1 MEVVKKIQQFISYWY
16 VRYLVATELY
26 MVDTWEKVIVRIL
39 FKINQNKTLFIDKIT
54 RRGLCID
61 DLLMSSNIVFGAFFT
76 LFWYFNYSIIVG
88 GIAQLRSSTAHDVE
102 QIL

>member
-26 MVDTWEKVIVRIL
+26 MVDTWEKVIVL
-39 FKINQNKTLFIDKIT
+39 SLAQQSD
-54 RRGLCID
+54 
-61 DLLMSSNIVFGAFFT
+61 IVFGAFFT